1 MSRTKLILLLLV
13 PLLLFAL
20 GLLYVDARF
29 EEGDVLRAIGSLV
42 LLLALLATV
51 EGVIL
56 RRFVIPFW
64 GEKVAERIYAG
75 SYVPDEDPLVQLS
88 EKVRATQD
96 AALLA
101 KLEKAVRAQGW
112 RYRGWMELAAIQRDV
127 FANPAAAC
135 SALQEGAQAV
145 EDPQDAAM
153 LLYRAAHV
161 AQDAMHDATLANSL
175 RHKAAADFPQTVYG
189 RKAAAELPAQD

>member
-1 MSRTKLILLLLV
+1 M
-13 PLLLFAL
+13 
-20 GLLYVDARF
+20 
-29 EEGDVLRAIGSLV
+29 
-42 LLLALLATV
+42 
-51 EGVIL
+51 
-56 RRFVIPFW
+56 
-64 GEKVAERIYAG
+64 AERIYAG
-75 SYVPDEDPLVQLS
+75 SYVPDEDPLVQIS

-161 AQDAMHDATLANSL
+161 AQDAMRDDALANSL
-175 RHKAAADFPQTVYG
+175 RRKAAADFPKPSTDAKPPPSSPHRTEPRVSGYDGPNLKPLSEFCRLRRQ
-189 RKAAAELPAQD
+189 ELCGPETQSTPPNDS

>member
-1 MSRTKLILLLLV
+1 MSRTKLIALAIA

-20 GLLYVDARF
+20 GLLYVDARLT
-29 EEGDVLRAIGSLV
+29 EGDMLRGICSIV
-42 LLLALLATV
+42 LLLALLAAV

-56 RRFVIPFW
+56 RKILIPLW

-75 SYVPDEDPLVQLS
+75 SYVPDDDPLVQLA
-88 EKVRATQD
+88 ERVRASRD
-96 AALLA
+96 EALLA

-112 RYRGWMELAAIQRDV
+112 RYRGWMELAAIHRDV
-127 FANPAAAC
+127 FSNPAAAC
-135 SALQEGAQAV
+135 NSLQEGSAAV

-161 AQDAMHDATLANSL
+161 AQDAMRDATLANSL

>member
-1 MSRTKLILLLLV
+1 MSRTKLILLLLL

-29 EEGDVLRAIGSLV
+29 EEGDVLRAVGSLV
-42 LLLALLATV
+42 LLLALLAAV

-56 RRFVIPFW
+56 RRIVIPYW
-64 GEKVAERIYAG
+64 GEQVAERIYAG
-75 SYVPDEDPLVQLS
+75 SYVPDEDPLVQLAES
-88 EKVRATQD
+88 VRASGDETR
-96 AALLA
+96 LA

-127 FANPAAAC
+127 FSNPAAAC
-135 SALQEGAQAV
+135 SALQEGAGAV
-145 EDPQDAAM
+145 QDPQDAAM

-161 AQDAMHDATLANSL
+161 ARDAMHDATMAESL
-175 RHKAAADFPQTVYG
+175 RRKAAADFPQTVYG
-189 RKAAAELPAQD
+189 RKAAAELPAQT

>member
-64 GEKVAERIYAG
+64 GESGGTHLRRQLCAG
-75 SYVPDEDPLVQLS
+75 
-88 EKVRATQD
+88 
-96 AALLA
+96 
-101 KLEKAVRAQGW
+101 
-112 RYRGWMELAAIQRDV
+112 
-127 FANPAAAC
+127 
-135 SALQEGAQAV
+135 
-145 EDPQDAAM
+145 
-153 LLYRAAHV
+153 
-161 AQDAMHDATLANSL
+161 
-175 RHKAAADFPQTVYG
+175 
-189 RKAAAELPAQD
+189 